1 LKFFAPAGTKRRN
14 RRPKLAALVTTIGF
28 APVIALAGIWILLVR
43 RSARVRDHDEATL
56 RDSNINLE
64 ASGTHP

>member
-1 LKFFAPAGTKRRN
+1 
-14 RRPKLAALVTTIGF
+14 
-28 APVIALAGIWILLVR
+28 VIALAGIWILLVR
-43 RSARVRDHDEATL
+43 RSARVCDHDEATL